1 MLIKYLSLCVFV
13 SGVISSAI
21 VVEVLSGDYE
31 DSCGIYPPCRQYGSG
46 AWQILEN
53 CHRYI
58 NCSLQQDGTFL
69 QYNMA
74 CPGDLV
80 FDSGVQ
86 ITVTAKNGDWWTGSI
101 GDKSGVFPFNY
112 VEPLPEPLPEVR
124 LSCHLLFC
132 FVFL

>member
-1 MLIKYLSLCVFV
+1 MLIKYLAFCVCV
-13 SGVISSAI
+13 SGVLSSAI

-31 DSCGIYPPCRQYGSG
+31 DNCGIYPPCKQFGTGS
-46 AWQILEN
+46 WQILEN

-80 FDSGVQ
+80 FDNEHNDCVDPDRSSDCKQFNEVQ
-86 ITVTAKNGDWWTGSI
+86 
-101 GDKSGVFPFNY
+101 
-112 VEPLPEPLPEVR
+112 
-124 LSCHLLFC
+124 
-132 FVFL
+132 